1 MKKNPY
7 ATIKNN
13 AILTA
18 SPEELTLMLYNG
30 AIKFS
35 NQAIQ
40 AIATKDMK
48 EAHNKIIRVEKIIE
62 ELMITLNH
70 DYEISKNFE
79 LIYDYMYRRLT
90 EANAKKDSEIIEEII
105 GYLRTLRD
113 TWKEAM
119 AISKTSKME
128 KQLL

>member
-13 AILTA
+13 AVLTA

-30 AIKFS
+30 SIKFS

-40 AIATKDMK
+40 AIESNNMK
-48 EAHNKIIRVEKIIE
+48 EAHSKIVRVEKIIE

-70 DYEISKNFE
+70 DYEISKNLE
-79 LIYDYMYRRLT
+79 LIYDYIHRRLV
-90 EANAKKDSEIIEEII
+90 EANAKKDPTIIEEVL
-105 GYLRTLRD
+105 GYLRTIRD

-119 AISKTSKME
+119 VIAKKGNRA
-128 KQLL
+128 KQPS